1 MQTGSDHRQHPPRAV
16 RTDRGP
22 LVRPAGSQAVLDID
36 LIDLAT
42 ADLPTTLPDTD
53 EPTPAEVAVLAP
65 RLAAADAFAVVTPE
79 FNSSFP
85 APLKTALDWYYEEWH
100 AKPVAI
106 VSYGRESGGLYAA
119 AQLRQVFTE
128 LQAVTIRN
136 TVTLP
141 CYWEQFT
148 ADGDWPRPA
157 AGYEAAGQAHARPAR
172 LVGPSAPGRAHQAPV
187 PTLRNEGKNHAEAHR
202 VHLRHPERR
211 HLQPAGLAGPY
222 WDDEHFGYSGR

>member
-1 MQTGSDHRQHPPRAV
+1 MRLAVIIGSTR
-16 RTDRGP
+16 RGRFGP
-22 LVRPAGSQAVLDID
+22 TVANWLAEQAAKQFEVDIV
-36 LIDLAT
+36 DLAAT
-42 ADLPTTLPDTD
+42 NLPVTLPDTD
-53 EPTPAEVAVLAP
+53 DEAPQEVAELST

-79 FNSSFP
+79 INCSFP

-106 VSYGRESGGLYAA
+106 VSYGREGGGCLAT

-148 ADGDWPRPA
+148 ADGGWPKA
-157 AGYEAAGQAHARPAR
+157 SAGYEAAAKLMLDQLVWWAAALQDAR
-172 LVGPSAPGRAHQAPV
+172 
-187 PTLRNEGKNHAEAHR
+187 K
-202 VHLRHPERR
+202 RR
-211 HLQPAGLAGPY
+211 PYQP
-222 WDDEHFGYSGR
+222 

>member
-1 MQTGSDHRQHPPRAV
+1 MRLAVIIGSTRNGRFGPTVAHWFARQAAKQFEV
-16 RTDRGP
+16 
-22 LVRPAGSQAVLDID
+22 D

-42 ADLPTTLPDTD
+42 ANLPTTLPDTD
-53 EPTPAEVAVLAP
+53 DKTPAEVAVLAP
-65 RLAAADAFAVVTPE
+65 RLATADAFAVVTPE
-79 FNSSFP
+79 YNSSFP

-106 VSYGRESGGLYAA
+106 VSYGRETGGLYAT

-157 AGYEAAGQAHARPAR
+157 AGYEAQAKLMLDQLVWWAQALLDAR
-172 LVGPSAPGRAHQAPV
+172 
-187 PTLRNEGKNHAEAHR
+187 TD
-202 VHLRHPERR
+202 HPYQ
-211 HLQPAGLAGPY
+211 H
-222 WDDEHFGYSGR
+222 